1 MKKLYSLALLALTG
15 FAFGQI
21 SLASLNTAYTQN
33 FDGLANTGTGSS
45 TLSGTLAGWSISES
59 GSNANATYTADT
71 GSLNTGD
78 TYSYGSTGSTD
89 RALGSIASSN
99 LLSRWGAQFVNNTG
113 NQITQL
119 SVAYTG
125 EEWRM
130 GQAGRGTNDQITFE
144 YSTNATSLTTGTWTA
159 VPALTY
165 NSTDVT
171 GTAGL
176 RDGNNASYRTA
187 LSAAISGLNIAVG
200 QTFWIRFVDVN
211 IASTDDGLA
220 IDDFSITPQG
230 TVLGTID
237 NKLSDK
243 VFIKNTSV
251 DNELHFGSKTD
262 IKIFNVSGQLVKTAS
277 VNENGTLNV
286 IDLHKGIYIV
296 TGNING
302 KAVSEKIIKR

>member
-45 TLSGTLAGWSISES
+45 TLSGTLAGWNISES

-71 GSLNTGD
+71 GNSNAGD
-78 TYSYGSTGSTD
+78 TYSYGAAGSTD
-89 RALGSIASSN
+89 RALGSIASGS
-99 LLSRWGAQFVNNTG
+99 LVSRWGAQFVNNTG
-113 NQITQL
+113 SQITQL
-119 SVAYTG
+119 LVAYTG

-130 GQAGRGTNDQITFE
+130 GQASRGTNDQITFE
-144 YSTNATSLTTGTWTA
+144 YSTNATSLNTGTWTA
-159 VPALTY
+159 VSALTY
-165 NSTDVT
+165 NSTDIT

-187 LSAAISGLNIAVG
+187 LSTAISGLNIPAG

-211 IASTDDGLA
+211 IAASDDGLA

-230 TVLGTID
+230 SVLATADNTI
-237 NKLSDK
+237 SGK

-251 DNELHFGSKTD
+251 DQEIHFGSKAD
-262 IKIFNVSGQLVKTAS
+262 VKIFNVSGQLVKTAS
-277 VNENGTLNV
+277 VNENGTLNI
-286 IDLHKGIYIV
+286 IDLQKGIYIV
-296 TGNING
+296 AGNING
-302 KAVSEKIIKR
+302 RAVSEKIIKR